1 MRAATTVIAGDDLVS
16 ALTAPQ
22 STGAFRQLA
31 RGTGQHE
38 HKTMP

>member
-1 MRAATTVIAGDDLVS
+1 VIAGDDLVS

-22 STGAFRQLA
+22 STEASRQLA
-31 RGTGQHE
+31 RGTGQRE